1 MCAGALVQARV
12 KNLVYG
18 AKDDKYGTCESTINL
33 VNDPRFNHR
42 VNVISGVL
50 EDECSLLLKRF
61 FLKKRRDD

>member
-1 MCAGALVQARV
+1 M
-12 KNLVYG
+12 VYG
-18 AKDDKYGTCESTINL
+18 AKDDKYGAYESTVNL

-50 EDECSLLLKRF
+50 EDECSLLLKQF